1 MIDRP
6 SGKPLPGKSF
16 NGEQSAQVADSLQEV
31 RNELA
36 ALIAVLSQ
44 FEPVTILTA
53 DGRVVIAFAQE
64 SGTGGLTGGRRWGL
78 EKEPDEDN
86 SYRINPGIIMYDPVT
101 EATIDNAV
109 GYFTPAAGS
118 AAWLEISSAIGL
130 DTVTVKF
137 GTEPTDLVTVTGSG
151 DTAAMALYRRLL
163 WTFDATDEGFGLK
176 LGTELFANPKCSDVD
191 LKIVSAFIDNPD
203 EPARILSIV
212 ALVPF

>member
-16 NGEQSAQVADSLQEV
+16 DGQQSEQIADSLQEV

-64 SGTGGLTGGRRWGL
+64 AGTGGLTGGRRWGL

-86 SYRINPGIIMYDPVT
+86 SYQINPGIIMYDPVT

-109 GYFTPAAGS
+109 GYFTPEAGS
-118 AAWLEISSAIGL
+118 AAWLEISVAIGL

-137 GTEPTDLVTVTGSG
+137 GTEPAALVTVTGSG

-163 WTFDATDEGFGLK
+163 WTFDATDEGFGLE
-176 LGTELFANPKCSDVD
+176 LADGLFANPKCGDLD

-203 EPARILSIV
+203 DPTRILSIV